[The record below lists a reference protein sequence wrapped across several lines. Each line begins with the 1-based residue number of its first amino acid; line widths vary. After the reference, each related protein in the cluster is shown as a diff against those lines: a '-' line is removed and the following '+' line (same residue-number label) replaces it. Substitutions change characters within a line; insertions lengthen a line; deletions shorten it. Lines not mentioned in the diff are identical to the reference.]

1 MFPSLMLAL
10 TKMALNDIS
19 FTMKAGNM
27 WLWLAQRRRKIH
39 HCSLIPR
46 FWDVESGRILIGGV
60 DVRNIPKETLSD
72 MVSFVFQDS
81 SLLKMS
87 VFDNVRLSH
96 PDATREEVLQAL
108 HEAQCDDI
116 IEKLPNGI
124 DTVVGAAGV
133 YVSGGE
139 KQRLNI
145 ARVMLKNAPILILD
159 EATAFADPDNET
171 KVQAAFANMSRGK
184 TVLMI
189 AHRLSTVTDTSGIF
203 VIKDGQ
209 VEGKRK
215 PQRSGCFKWSLSS
228 HVEGLLYKCRHFW
241 TRKVPVPIT

>member
-1 MFPSLMLAL
+1 
-10 TKMALNDIS
+10 MALVGPSGGGKSTI
-19 FTMKAGNM
+19 A
-27 WLWLAQRRRKIH
+27 
-39 HCSLIPR
+39 SLIPR

-60 DVRNIPKETLSD
+60 NVRNIPKKTLSD

-87 VFDNVRLSH
+87 IYDNIRLSR

-116 IEKLPNGI
+116 IGKLPKGI
-124 DTVVGAAGV
+124 DTVAGAAGV

-159 EATAFADPDNET
+159 EATAFTDPDNET
-171 KVQAAFANMSRGK
+171 KIQTAFANMSRGK

-189 AHRLSTVTDTSGIF
+189 AHRLSTVTDTSRIF
-203 VIKDGQ
+203 VIRDGQ
-209 VEGKRK
+209 MEESGKHK
-215 PQRSGCFKWSLSS
+215 DLAVSN
-228 HVEGLLYKCRHFW
+228 GLYHQMWQTYQMAASWKAGEN
-241 TRKVPVPIT
+241 K